1 MLAVYVA
8 LYNGTTLQRTI
19 PLIGIVM
26 TCYDWKSKFADV
38 GLPDG
43 TGKGRKARFG
53 KLEIT

>member
-26 TCYDWKSKFADV
+26 ACYDWKSKFADV
-38 GLPDG
+38 G
-43 TGKGRKARFG
+43 
-53 KLEIT
+53 